1 MALPLPGGGFMRERN
16 PGELIM
22 NVAVATK
29 PQTSGLLNVSRSDV
43 SNDPFPHVVSQQILP
58 PELFARLK
66 ADYPDASTFAGQV
79 SEHKAAGSR
88 TGNGF
93 DIYRGDEAYDA
104 LIRRSSAWAEFDAFI
119 NSQAFV
125 DQFVDLFGDTL
136 HDIGCTADI
145 ASSRYDG
152 SYVEPRSVLTETLT
166 LKERM
171 EQTLHKLTN
180 RKRDRKVDLFT
191 RLDIQRAVGGYAKNP
206 HCDRANRL
214 CSLIV
219 YFSDAEST
227 GLEGGELLI
236 YKHKQAKA
244 PAAYERHPKP
254 EDVEIVA
261 RLKSKPNLGV
271 FFPCCNNSYHGVTA
285 VTSNGIARDFL
296 YINISGRSTSL
307 W

>member
-1 MALPLPGGGFMRERN
+1 
-16 PGELIM
+16 M
-22 NVAVATK
+22 NVAVASK
-29 PQTSGLLNVSRSDV
+29 PKTSGLLNLTRDDV
-43 SNDPFPHVVSQQILP
+43 AAEPFPHVVSESILP
-58 PELFARLK
+58 PDLFARLK
-66 ADYPDASTFAGQV
+66 ADYPDASAFAGQV

-104 LIRRSSAWAEFDAFI
+104 LVRRSPAWAEFDAFI

-125 DQFVDLFGDTL
+125 DQFLDLFGHTL
-136 HDIGCTADI
+136 RDIGCTADI
-145 ASSRYDG
+145 AGSRYDP
-152 SYVEPRSVLTETLT
+152 SYVEPRAVLTENLT
-166 LKERM
+166 FRERM

-180 RKRDRKVDLFT
+180 RKRDRKVELFT
-191 RLDIQRAVGGYAKNP
+191 RLDIQRAIGGYAKNP

-214 CSLIV
+214 ASLII
-219 YFSDAEST
+219 YFSDAQAT
-227 GLEGGELLI
+227 DLEGGELLI
-236 YKHKQAKA
+236 YKHKQGKA
-244 PAAYERHPKP
+244 AADYERHPRA
-254 EDVEIVA
+254 EDVEVVA

-285 VTSNGIARDFL
+285 VTSDGIARDFL